1 MELQLPSGRFTFGV
15 FKMPTILPLDSD
27 NNPIPAIRLKQG
39 AAHAIAA
46 SDTSTRNSVAFDGDT
61 KVVSLY
67 ATEPVYIKF
76 GDETVT
82 ATTADHYYPS
92 GIYYDFSIGGDKV
105 PHYTHIAVLRV
116 SADGAVYVSEKE

>member
-1 MELQLPSGRFTFGV
+1 
-15 FKMPTILPLDSD
+15 MPTILPLDAD
-27 NNPIPAIRLKQG
+27 NHPIPAIRLKPDS
-39 AAHAIAA
+39 AHAIAA
-46 SDTSTRNSVAFDGDT
+46 TVTSARNSVAFDGDT

-82 ATTADHYYPS
+82 ATASDHFYPS

-116 SADGAVYVSEKE
+116 SADGTVYVSEKE